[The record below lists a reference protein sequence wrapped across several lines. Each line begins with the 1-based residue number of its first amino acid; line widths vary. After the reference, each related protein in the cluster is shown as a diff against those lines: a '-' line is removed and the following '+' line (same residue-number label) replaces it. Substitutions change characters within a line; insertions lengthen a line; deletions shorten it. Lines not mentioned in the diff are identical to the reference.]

1 MNAHDQR
8 PPTLSL
14 CAAPVQASAPLV
26 GELLPPN
33 TIAELPVSMV
43 IASPYQPRLVFNSAR
58 LNELKESIE
67 IQGLIK
73 PIIVRPTE
81 AGYEL
86 VGGERRLRAVV
97 ALGWET
103 IPAMVREISD
113 AQAMLLAMLDNIDE
127 PLTDYENAI
136 GYARILRLGQEP
148 SQARLAASL
157 GINKST
163 VSRCLLLV
171 DLPENIQAILKE
183 HPVLITSNYAKK
195 FIDYSKQDPFLVE
208 RVIRSAMLC
217 KDEAKRLGQ
226 VATLQLIGQRFSA
239 CTQVTPKGRPKQL
252 TGFGTMKIKGQRL
265 EIKCEAGI
273 DPIRLQEQFEKFLSQ
288 IDPSILRADHSAKEQ
303 E

>member
-1 MNAHDQR
+1 MNAPEQR
-8 PPTLSL
+8 SPTLRL
-14 CAAPVQASAPLV
+14 CAVPAPASAPLV

-33 TIAELPVSMV
+33 TIAEIPVAMV
-43 IASPYQPRLVFNSAR
+43 LVSPYQPRLVFNKAR
-58 LNELKESIE
+58 MGELKESIE

-86 VGGERRLRAVV
+86 VGGERRWRAVC
-97 ALGWET
+97 ALGWES

-127 PLTDYENAI
+127 PLTDYENAV

-148 SQARLAASL
+148 NQAKLAASL

-171 DLPENIQAILKE
+171 ELPENIQAILRE
-183 HPVLITSNYAKK
+183 HPGLITSNYAKK
-195 FIDYSKQDPFLVE
+195 FVDYTKQDPFVVE
-208 RVIRSAMLC
+208 RVIRSAMVN
-217 KDEAKRLGQ
+217 KDPKKRLGQ
-226 VATLQLIGQRFSA
+226 VATLQLIGQRLSA
-239 CTQVTPKGRPKQL
+239 CTQVITRSTPKQF
-252 TGFGTMKIKGQRL
+252 TGLGTMKVKGQKL
-265 EIKCEAGI
+265 EIKCDAGI
-273 DPIRLQEQFEKFLSQ
+273 DPVRLQEHFEKFLSQ
-288 IDPSILRADHSAKEQ
+288 IDPSILRAEHSAKEQ

>member
-8 PPTLSL
+8 PPTLHL
-14 CAAPVQASAPLV
+14 CAVPAQASAPLE

-33 TIAELPVSMV
+33 TIADIPVAMV
-43 IASPYQPRLVFNSAR
+43 VASPYQPRLVFNKAR
-58 LNELKESIE
+58 LNELKESIG

-86 VGGERRLRAVV
+86 IGGERRWRAVV

-103 IPAMVREISD
+103 IPAMVRVISD

-136 GYARILRLGQEP
+136 GYARILRLGQER
-148 SQARLAASL
+148 SQATLAASL

-171 DLPENIQAILKE
+171 ELPENIQSILQE
-183 HPVLITSNYAKK
+183 HPGLITSNYAKR
-195 FIDYSKQDPFLVE
+195 FVDYAKQDAFVVE
-208 RVIRSAMLC
+208 RVIRSAMIN
-217 KDEAKRLGQ
+217 KDPDKCLGQ
-226 VATLQLIGQRFSA
+226 VATLQLIGQRLSA
-239 CTQVTPKGRPKQL
+239 CTQVIPQSRPKLL
-252 TGFGTMKIKGQRL
+252 TGLGTMKIKGQRL

-273 DPIRLQEQFEKFLSQ
+273 DPIRLQEHFEKFFSQ
-288 IDPSILRADHSAKEQ
+288 IDPSILRAEHSAKEQ